1 MDLYISGVLYL
12 LGAMFMLLNFEPHP
26 ETPPLRYN
34 LLVFFWPVMTL
45 WFLFLELAGIEEEE
59 E

>member
-1 MDLYISGVLYL
+1 MDLYISGILYL

-26 ETPPLRYN
+26 ETPPFRYN
-34 LLVFFWPVMTL
+34 FLVFFWPVMTL

-59 E
+59 D